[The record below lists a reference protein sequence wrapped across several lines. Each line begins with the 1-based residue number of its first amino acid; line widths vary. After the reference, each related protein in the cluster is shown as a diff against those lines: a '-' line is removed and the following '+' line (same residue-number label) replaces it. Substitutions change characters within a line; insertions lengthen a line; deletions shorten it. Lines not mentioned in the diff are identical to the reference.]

1 MTAAALSALCLAL
14 MGCADKQSVLFV
26 TATTI
31 GIDADTTPPHATIG
45 YDRYEGYIGPSY
57 STGALPPVFA
67 KIESDLKVFNPE
79 IRQLYATGDAAKLV
93 TKEKIEKDDRTDD
106 GKMYTGSGRL
116 TLVGTGTNIG
126 LRVTWAGNAPESIS
140 FGYKRKEFSYI
151 PLGSAPDT
159 DDPTKMVDKYGSV
172 LAAIDMGVHTETFL
186 TTGTAVTQFFA
197 TGDAAKNLAVREPIR
212 RRFALEAEKS
222 ITQTSCKYGPDDASD
237 KIDAAAAA
245 QTGFNDKLVSWLAA
259 KNISAD
265 PDDFVLCANYAAE
278 RLQAVQDP
286 ALMNPTP

>member
-1 MTAAALSALCLAL
+1 MTVAALSALCLAL
-14 MGCADKQSVLFV
+14 MGCAGTDSVLFV

-45 YDRYEGYIGPSY
+45 YDRYEGYIGPAY

-67 KIESDLKVFNPE
+67 KIESDLKIFNPE
-79 IRQLYATGDAAKLV
+79 IRQLYATGDAARLV
-93 TKEKIEKDDRTDD
+93 TKEEIKEGDRTDD
-106 GKMYTGSGRL
+106 GKMYTDSGRVML
-116 TLVGTGTNIG
+116 FGTGTNIG

-151 PLGSAPDT
+151 PLGSVPDT

-172 LAAIDMGVHTETFL
+172 LAAIDMGVHTETLL

-212 RRFALEAEKS
+212 QQFALEAEDSISRRCKS
-222 ITQTSCKYGPDDASD
+222 KPDDATAQLRQAIKDHPEFGATVDDEAKRLGVSRPFFLGCD
-237 KIDAAAAA
+237 IYATQRKGLVGKIP
-245 QTGFNDKLVSWLAA
+245 QS
-259 KNISAD
+259 
-265 PDDFVLCANYAAE
+265 
-278 RLQAVQDP
+278 
-286 ALMNPTP
+286 